1 MTTVSITDIMVDDDI
16 TKFTVKNTNVSI
28 VNALRRTILT
38 DIPACVIQTDTEAVN
53 QCKIEINTGRL
64 HNEFLKQRISC
75 IPIYVEYDEIN
86 ILPEKYELVV
96 DVENTSDSL
105 LFVTTEDFKIRN
117 IETGKFC
124 TAEQTKRIFP
134 PNKLTNQYIDFARL
148 RAKLSD
154 SFPGEKL
161 KLTARFSVSTAK
173 TNSSFN
179 MVSKCTFMNT
189 VDMERV
195 NDKWDEHEKDKKA
208 LGMTPENIEFDKRNF
223 YILDAQRIFKKD
235 CFDFTIQTV
244 GVYENEKIIQIA
256 CDVIINKCKKI
267 TNITETDQLLI
278 LQGET
283 TIQNCYDI
291 ILDDEDYTIG
301 KLYEFMLYDTYFIKD
316 PILSFCGFNKPH
328 PHDTSCVIRI
338 AYNFPVEK
346 STIRMHIKEASDAII
361 NIFNDIHKSF

>member
-1 MTTVSITDIMVDDDI
+1 MSVSITEISVDDDI
-16 TKFTVKNTNVSI
+16 TRFTIRNTNVSV

-38 DIPACVIQTDTEAVN
+38 DIPACVIQTESEAVN

-64 HNEFLKQRISC
+64 HNEFLKQRLSC
-75 IPIYVEYDEIN
+75 IPIYAEYDEIN
-86 ILPEKYELVV
+86 ILPDKYELVL
-96 DVENTSDSL
+96 DIENNNDSL
-105 LFVTTEDFKIRN
+105 MYITSGDFKIRN
-117 IETGKFC
+117 FETGKFC
-124 TAEQTKRIFP
+124 TAEQTNRIFP

-173 TNSSFN
+173 INSSFN

-189 VDMERV
+189 IDMEKA
-195 NDKWDEHEKDKKA
+195 NDRWDELESDKKA
-208 LGMTPENIEFDKRNF
+208 LGMSKENIEFDKKNF

-235 CFDFTIQTV
+235 CFDFTLQTV
-244 GVYENEKIIQIA
+244 GVYDNEKIIKIA
-256 CDVIINKCKKI
+256 CDSITNRCKKI
-267 TNITETDQLLI
+267 ENLAETDQLLI

-301 KLYEFMLYDTYFIKD
+301 KLYEFMLYETYFIKD
-316 PILSFCGFNKPH
+316 PILSFCGFKKTH
-328 PHDTSCVIRI
+328 PHDSSCIIRI

-346 STIRMHIKEASDAII
+346 STIRMHVKEATDALIK
-361 NIFNDIHKSF
+361 IFTDIHKSF